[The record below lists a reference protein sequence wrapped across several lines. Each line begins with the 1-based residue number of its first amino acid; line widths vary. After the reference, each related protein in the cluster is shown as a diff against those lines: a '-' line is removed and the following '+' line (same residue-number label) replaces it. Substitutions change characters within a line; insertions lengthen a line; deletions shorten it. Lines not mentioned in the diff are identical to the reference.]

1 MNVPLGYVNV
11 TQKTSRLASSV
22 YTDLVGYV
30 KPRDELFKIF
40 SIDVNG
46 LIGRTPP
53 PKVAHVLLL
62 NLEPAVDY
70 HVGEHGELP
79 LDRGLQL
86 VHAVA
91 RPYPN
96 VGLRRLRPHTARQ
109 LEEDR
114 GVDGVHR
121 LAARQGQPTAAYP
134 RVLKVADDAVFLLIA
149 EAEAPSERPCS
160 LIVAVRAVVR
170 AACDEQGAA
179 RSGTV
184 DNIDGNVFEVF
195 HVKP

>member
-11 TQKTSRLASSV
+11 TQKTSLLANSV
-22 YTDLVGYV
+22 YLNLVGYV

-40 SIDVNG
+40 FIDVDG
-46 LIGRTPP
+46 LIGRAPP

-70 HVGEHGELP
+70 HVGEVSQLP
-79 LDRGLQL
+79 LDALKL
-86 VHAVA
+86 VHVIPS
-91 RPYPN
+91 PYPN

-109 LEEDR
+109 LEESG
-114 GVDGVHR
+114 GVAGVQG
-121 LAARQGQPTAAYP
+121 LAARQGQPPPAHP

-170 AACDEQGAA
+170 AACYEQGAA
-179 RSGTV
+179 RAGTV
-184 DNIDGNVFEVF
+184 DNIDGNVFEIA
-195 HVKP
+195 HS

>member
-40 SIDVNG
+40 FIDVYG
-46 LIGRTPP
+46 LIGRAPP

-96 VGLRRLRPHTARQ
+96 VGLRRLRPHTAYQ
-109 LEEDR
+109 LEESW
-114 GVDGVHR
+114 GVAWVHR
-121 LAARQGQPTAAYP
+121 LAARQGQPPAVHP

-149 EAEAPSERPCS
+149 EAEAPRERPCS

-179 RSGTV
+179 GAGTV
-184 DNIDGNVFEVF
+184 DNIDGNVFEVS

>member
-22 YTDLVGYV
+22 YTNRVGYV

-40 SIDVNG
+40 FIDVDG
-46 LIGRTPP
+46 LIGRAPP

-70 HVGEHGELP
+70 HVSEVSQLL

-96 VGLRRLRPHTARQ
+96 VGLRRLSPHAAYQ
-109 LEEDR
+109 LEEDG
-114 GVDGVHR
+114 GVAWVHR
-121 LAARQGQPTAAYP
+121 LATRQGQPPAAHP
-134 RVLKVADDAVFLLIA
+134 RVLKVADDAVSLLIA
-149 EAEAPSERPCS
+149 EAEAPRERPCS
-160 LIVAVRAVVR
+160 LIIAVRAVMGTAR
-170 AACDEQGAA
+170 DEQGAA
-179 RSGTV
+179 GAGTV
-184 DNIDGNVFEVF
+184 DDIDGNVFEVF

>member
-11 TQKTSRLASSV
+11 TQKTSRLANSV

-40 SIDVNG
+40 FIDVNG
-46 LIGRTPP
+46 LIGRAPP

-62 NLEPAVDY
+62 NLKPAVDY
-70 HVGEHGELP
+70 HVGEHGELM
-79 LDRGLQL
+79 LDTLKL

-96 VGLRRLRPHTARQ
+96 VGLRRLSPHAAYQ
-109 LEEDR
+109 LEEYG
-114 GVDGVHR
+114 GVAGVHR
-121 LAARQGQPTAAYP
+121 LAARQGQPPAAHP
-134 RVLKVADDAVFLLIA
+134 RVLKVADDAVSLLIA
-149 EAEAPSERPCS
+149 EAEAPRERPCS

-179 RSGTV
+179 SAGSV
-184 DNIDGNVFEVF
+184 DDIDGNVFEVF

>member
-11 TQKTSRLASSV
+11 TQKTSRLANSV
-22 YTDLVGYV
+22 YTDRVGYV
-30 KPRDELFKIF
+30 KPRYELFKIF
-40 SIDVNG
+40 FIDVYG
-46 LIGRTPP
+46 LVGRAPP

-62 NLEPAVDY
+62 NLKPAVDY
-70 HVGEHGELP
+70 HVSEHGELL

-96 VGLRRLRPHTARQ
+96 VGLRRLCPHTARQ
-109 LEEDR
+109 LEEDG
-114 GVDGVHR
+114 GVGRVHR
-121 LAARQGQPTAAYP
+121 LAARQGQPPPAHP
-134 RVLKVADDAVFLLIA
+134 RVLKVADNAVSLLIA
-149 EAEAPSERPCS
+149 EAEAPSERPRG

-170 AACDEQGAA
+170 ASRYEQGAA
-179 RSGTV
+179 GAGSV
-184 DNIDGNVFEVF
+184 DDIDGNVFEVS